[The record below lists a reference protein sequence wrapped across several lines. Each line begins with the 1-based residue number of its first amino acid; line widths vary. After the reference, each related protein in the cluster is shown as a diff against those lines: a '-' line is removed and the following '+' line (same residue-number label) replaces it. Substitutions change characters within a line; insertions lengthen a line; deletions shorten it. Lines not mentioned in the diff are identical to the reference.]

1 MDRIKQQLDML
12 AELSDEDVAQLQ
24 TDIVGEFETVEKE
37 DPTPQTVDAMTS
49 LADMLDTVRSEVS
62 RREAL
67 AQELATRAAEAAMRV
82 KGEAEGDMPEGETET
97 PMEEDMKPA
106 EKPAAEDSDM
116 DKKEEERFLTAQ
128 AEEN

>member
-62 RREAL
+62 F
-67 AQELATRAAEAAMRV
+67 RV
-82 KGEAEGDMPEGETET
+82 SYNCSLSVCTSYAVSTSVLLKKISAPL
-97 PMEEDMKPA
+97 ME
-106 EKPAAEDSDM
+106 
-116 DKKEEERFLTAQ
+116 
-128 AEEN
+128 